1 MQNWELYISMIGRTA
16 SSADAAVY
24 FMHTCLT
31 AQQFRFLI
39 LQWTLHEQVPMGSCL
54 FFW

>member
-1 MQNWELYISMIGRTA
+1 MQVWELYISMVGRTA

-24 FMHTCLT
+24 FTHTCLT
-31 AQQFRFLI
+31 AQQLRFLI
-39 LQWTLHEQVPMGSCL
+39 LQWTLRKQVPMRSCL